1 MHTVAGSQLK
11 LGQAVYISIYLHGIR
26 AASLFFSG
34 LLLLLL
40 LLFLQQSGQSCA
52 GKKKREGQSGA
63 CWLHLRF
70 ASHSGPH
77 SPLMLRSGRGWGGR
91 VVDGQ
96 WSLSCG
102 MHRRRAESKAFGL
115 AHGLWDVTS
124 RGRPL
129 PPPACS
135 CMAVGR
141 SLSHSV
147 SHLWNGRRVPAL
159 LGSWDN

>member
-11 LGQAVYISIYLHGIR
+11 LGQAFCISIYLHGIR

-40 LLFLQQSGQSCA
+40 FLQQSGQSYA

-70 ASHSGPH
+70 ALHSGRH
-77 SPLMLRSGRGWGGR
+77 SPLMLRSDRSWGGR

-96 WSLSCG
+96 WSRSCG
-102 MHRRRAESKAFGL
+102 MHRRCAESKAYGL

-124 RGRPL
+124 HGRPL
-129 PPPACS
+129 PP
-135 CMAVGR
+135 R

-147 SHLWNGRRVPAL
+147 SHLWNGRRVPTF